1 MSSYFDWTGT
11 LFDSPIALM
20 LLACSVIMVGVA
32 LERWIYFR
40 KRAANPAAALAQ
52 ARGRLER
59 GGLRDAIETC
69 RAAAHPAGA
78 VTADV
83 LEGAAK
89 RPAEAEEIIQVA
101 LSEQKLLLERNL
113 GVLGSMATAA
123 PLLGLMGTVVG
134 IMRAFH
140 DMGRTGS
147 AAPSVVA
154 SGVSEAL
161 VTTAVGLVIAV
172 PSVLLYNYF
181 SRRVVVMLTV
191 AENEARALRG
201 VWLAAGRTSE
211 AERRTEHPRR
221 RDSGSGR
228 ADKSESEEI
237 AELVVEDA
245 AALIR

>member
-1 MSSYFDWTGT
+1 MSAYFDWAGALTG
-11 LFDSPIALM
+11 SPIS
-20 LLACSVIMVGVA
+20 LLLLLCSVVTLGVA

-40 KRAANPAAALAQ
+40 KRGANPATALAQ

-59 GGLRDAIETC
+59 GGLRDATETC
-69 RAAAHPAGA
+69 RGAAHPAGA
-78 VTADV
+78 VAADL
-83 LEGAAK
+83 LEGGSQ
-89 RPAEAEEIIQVA
+89 RPAEAEEIIQTS

-113 GVLGSMATAA
+113 GVLGSMATAG

-140 DMGRTGS
+140 DMARTGS

-161 VTTAVGLVIAV
+161 VTTAVGLMIAV

-181 SRRVVVMLTV
+181 SRRTVVMLTV
-191 AENEARALRG
+191 AENEARTLRR
-201 VWLAAGRTSE
+201 VWVESGTS
-211 AERRTEHPRR
+211 AETERPRR
-221 RDSGSGR
+221 RDAGR
-228 ADKSESEEI
+228 PVAAVRDEVE
-237 AELVVEDA
+237 ALAVEDA